1 MERQLI
7 IAEKPM
13 LAKAILDAIPGT
25 AKSVRAGGR
34 ASYTE
39 KGNYLVVALAGHV
52 LQLKEPE
59 AYDPKYKK
67 WVLEDLP
74 IFFPNWE
81 TEPAPGK
88 SDIVQ
93 CVKGLLKQAGCV
105 IHAGDV
111 DDEGQLIVDELLQ
124 YCGYRGQVLRL
135 YTSDTSTAA
144 LKKRLGMLEDN
155 AKWRP
160 LGVSAYAR
168 SVTDKTFGIN
178 FSRYYTKLN
187 GTLLTVG
194 RVQTPAMGLVV
205 TRDEAIENHVARRYY
220 ELEAD
225 AEVLGYCPPPVRVRF
240 APKKG
245 SPLLGEEEKVWD
257 PKGLEALWA
266 ECKEKKFPAK
276 VTKKEEAEAPPL
288 PFNLNK
294 LNLYCSS
301 RWGYDPQQVMDITQS
316 LREKYKAITYNRS
329 DSQYLTMEQFREAP
343 TTVARAL
350 ANLGL
355 DIRGVDTSRR
365 SRCFDDAKVSAHTAI
380 IPTAEKVNV
389 AAMTQAE
396 QNVYRAICGQYIIQ
410 FLPPCKKLRT
420 SLRIECQQGAFAAS
434 SVEVLDKGF
443 KAVSRAGAEDKA
455 PGPLSGIPAGT
466 YEAVLQNGE
475 VTAHETT
482 PPRRYTK
489 ATLAADMSSVAKY
502 VQDPEIKA
510 TLIRKDDG
518 KEGESGSIGTGATR
532 PAIIEGLVKRGF
544 LREEGKNILSTELGR
559 QFYRALPES
568 IKKPDVTAQ
577 WWLVQEEIKEGKAT
591 PDDLFQKVL
600 ADFEAVRRANGTA
613 PSVSVGTA
621 QQAGGRTVIGKC
633 PRCGRAVL
641 EGKKG
646 YGCSGYREGCH
657 FTIWKTGKY
666 GGHKVLAAS
675 GKQVTFGMAKK
686 LLANGKVLVKG
697 LKSAKGTTYDAW
709 LCMEDT
715 GQGVF
720 LKLSF
725 EDLPPQ
731 KAAPKAAKKK
741 EGSKRDG

>member
-1 MERQLI
+1 MGKQLI

-25 AKSVRAGGR
+25 SKVNKVGER

-39 KGNYLVVALAGHV
+39 KGGYLVVALAGHV

-59 AYDPKYKK
+59 EYDPKYKK
-67 WVLEDLP
+67 WDLADLP
-74 IFFPNWE
+74 IFFPDWK
-81 TEPAPGK
+81 TAPSPGK
-88 SDIVQ
+88 TDIVK
-93 CVKGLLKQAGCV
+93 CVKGLLPTVDCV

-124 YCGYRGQVLRL
+124 YCGYKGKVLRL

-155 AKWRP
+155 VKWQP

-194 RVQTPAMGLVV
+194 RVQTPAEGLVV
-205 TRDEAIENHVARRYY
+205 ARDEAIENHVVRKYY

-225 AEVLGYCPPPVRVRF
+225 AEIDGHCPPPIRVTF
-240 APKKG
+240 APQKG
-245 SPLLGEEEKVWD
+245 SPLLGDEDKVWD
-257 PKGLEALWA
+257 AKGLEAVLA
-266 ECKEKKFPAK
+266 ACKGKRFDAK
-276 VTKKEEAEAPPL
+276 VTKKEESEAPPL

-343 TTVARAL
+343 ATTARAL
-350 ANLGL
+350 ANLGMR
-355 DIRGVDTSRR
+355 IQNIDTKRK
-365 SRCFDDAKVSAHTAI
+365 SRCFDDSKVSAHTAI
-380 IPTAEKVNV
+380 IPTNETVNV

-396 QNVYRAICGQYIIQ
+396 QNVYKAICGHYLIQ
-410 FLPPCKKLRT
+410 FMPECKKRRT
-420 SLRIECQQGAFAAS
+420 NLRIVCEQGAFTAS

-443 KAVSRAGAEDKA
+443 KAVIRAGNDDKA
-455 PGPLSGIPAGT
+455 PGALSGIPAGE
-466 YEAVLQNGE
+466 YGAIIRDGAVTE
-475 VTAHETT
+475 HETT

-502 VQDPEIKA
+502 VTDPAIKDA
-510 TLIRKDDG
+510 LIRKDDG

-544 LREEGKNILSTELGR
+544 LREEGKYIISTELGR
-559 QFYRALPES
+559 QFYRALPDS
-568 IKKPDVTAQ
+568 IKKPDVTAE
-577 WWLVQEEIKEGKAT
+577 WWLIQEAIKEGKAR

-600 ADFEAVRRANGTA
+600 ADFEKVRKENGGTRA
-613 PSVSVGTA
+613 VSVA
-621 QQAGGRTVIGKC
+621 AADKAVGRKIVGVC
-633 PRCGRAVL
+633 PRCGKPVI
-641 EGKKG
+641 EGQKG
-646 YGCSGYREGCH
+646 FGCSGYKEGCN

-666 GGHKVLAAS
+666 GGHKVLGDS
-675 GKQVTFGMAKK
+675 GKTVTVSMAEK
-686 LLANGKVLVKG
+686 LLSKGKVLAKG
-697 LKSAKGTTYDAW
+697 LVSAKGTKYDAW
-709 LCMEDT
+709 LCLTDT
-715 GQGVF
+715 GRGVF
-720 LKLSF
+720 LNLSF
-725 EDLPPQ
+725 DDLPAQ
-731 KAAPKAAKKK
+731 KKGKGK
-741 EGSKRDG
+741 GNGKR